1 MTETTEECKELNQP
15 PCYVVVEEDRGM
27 GATVEAVFLDKEQAE
42 ALANTS
48 SHLYVEESVL
58 YSHNNKDGH
67 A

>member
-1 MTETTEECKELNQP
+1 MTETTKECKELNQP

-58 YSHNNKDGH
+58 CSHD